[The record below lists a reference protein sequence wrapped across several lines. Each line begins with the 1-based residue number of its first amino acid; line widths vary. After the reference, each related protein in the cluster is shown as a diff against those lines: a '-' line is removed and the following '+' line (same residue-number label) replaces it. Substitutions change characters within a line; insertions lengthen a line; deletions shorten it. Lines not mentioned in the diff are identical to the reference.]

1 MIFETRLEGLFRQE
15 NTMNKSKKRQNNFGN
30 SELSL
35 FKKFSKW
42 LITTIPGWIAIV
54 VIVTTI
60 LANYATIVEGQ
71 LGCESVPFLLWC
83 EIPVKEETTTQLAR
97 RLFENQNPANL
108 RVNILNKPIIVNL
121 PMQMSLDSEQEGF
134 ILVLDINSKEAL
146 SQRYPDELQE
156 YPGSMNAGQ
165 VIIPHSYD
173 GFDILFEAPDEG
185 ILVTIL
191 TDKDLGRELSL
202 GYDMSREN
210 AKPALEY
217 LHHRL
222 TQKTEN
228 GQPVVQWS
236 SVVTDY
242 QVSDGM
248 SDSPQNLNED

>member
-1 MIFETRLEGLFRQE
+1 
-15 NTMNKSKKRQNNFGN
+15 MNKSKKRQNN
-30 SELSL
+30 SEDCELSL
-35 FKKFSKW
+35 FKKFGKW
-42 LITTIPGWIAIV
+42 LVTTIPGWIAIV

-71 LGCESVPFLLWC
+71 LGCEPVLFLPWC
-83 EIPVKEETTTQLAR
+83 EIPVVEETTTQVAR
-97 RLFENQNPANL
+97 RLFENHNLANL

-121 PMQMSLDSEQEGF
+121 PIQMSIDSEQEGF

-191 TDKDLGRELSL
+191 TDKDLGYRELPL
-202 GYDMSREN
+202 GYDMSREK
-210 AKPALEY
+210 AKPALEH

-248 SDSPQNLNED
+248 SESSKNLNED